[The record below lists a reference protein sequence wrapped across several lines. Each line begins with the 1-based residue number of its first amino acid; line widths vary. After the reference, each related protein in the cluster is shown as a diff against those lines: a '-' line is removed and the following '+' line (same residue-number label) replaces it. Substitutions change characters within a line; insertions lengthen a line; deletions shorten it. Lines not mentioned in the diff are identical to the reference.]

1 MQKKL
6 NEDFIES
13 FSEQFA
19 AKISDDFFAA
29 KSFINGQEIL
39 SISPSKQVNFF
50 VIKLLFNNWQQE
62 SQRLESPFFDYTAP
76 EVKEAM
82 LQFMNVLSRHIWVG
96 RKEFEVLLRDAVRD
110 TLFLIMAPNVYME
123 IEMDRRGTEALTE
136 KTAKNILKYLKIS
149 KDQFSAYLLN
159 NVGLDRDEIEIDDE
173 IISEDQLFTEIAHL
187 NEVFPITIQLLEEG
201 EEEELESAS
210 EHEEEAILNV
220 EAEDVFKPTVVKA
233 SESRKKVVEE
243 KPTPVVVE
251 AEIEASEP
259 EDRPV
264 EEENLAESKRN
275 QPDDESPEMDEAVTP
290 ENETAIEE
298 SKAEE
303 QTPEES
309 ATPKK
314 EEKVEEDERKEPD
327 ADSQVS
333 ETIEEEAQENEEE
346 EVEISIEV
354 EEETVITSKWDVRA
368 TSENMNDDEED
379 ESSDSDKPEE
389 VITNIDPDD
398 EDEDDDEDTLNAKFE
413 DPTSPTS
420 IAEAHENQVDSMMNA
435 ISLNQRFMF
444 INELFDG
451 DPEIFKE
458 SVTMVDDCA
467 SFDESVEKLVQNYAR
482 DFHWDMNSEEV
493 KELLKIIFRR
503 FR

>member
-19 AKISDDFFAA
+19 AKISDDFFA
-29 KSFINGQEIL
+29 SNTFINGQEIL
-39 SISPSKQVNFF
+39 NITPSKQVNFF
-50 VIKLLFNNWQQE
+50 IIKLLFNNWQLE

-82 LQFMNVLSRHIWVG
+82 LQFMNVLSRHIRVG
-96 RKEFEVLLRDAVRD
+96 RKEFEILVQDAVRD

-123 IEMDRRGTEALTE
+123 IEMDRRGTEELTE

-149 KDQFSAYLLN
+149 KDQFSDYLLD
-159 NVGLDRDEIEIDDE
+159 NVGLDRDEIDIHDT
-173 IISEDQLFTEIAHL
+173 IISEQQLLDEIALL
-187 NEVFPITIQLLEEG
+187 NEVVPITLKLLEEG
-201 EEEELESAS
+201 EEDEIGFENNV
-210 EHEEEAILNV
+210 EEEDEDSLLNV
-220 EAEDVFKPTVVKA
+220 EPEDVFKAPIEMETPKVEQSDE
-233 SESRKKVVEE
+233 SESTEKK
-243 KPTPVVVE
+243 
-251 AEIEASEP
+251 
-259 EDRPV
+259 
-264 EEENLAESKRN
+264 
-275 QPDDESPEMDEAVTP
+275 
-290 ENETAIEE
+290 
-298 SKAEE
+298 
-303 QTPEES
+303 
-309 ATPKK
+309 
-314 EEKVEEDERKEPD
+314 
-327 ADSQVS
+327 
-333 ETIEEEAQENEEE
+333 
-346 EVEISIEV
+346 EV
-354 EEETVITSKWDVRA
+354 EEEKIETPESDPIPSKEESEELKDPEESSLEMDETDAPEEESPVLETPEAEEPEKAIAEEPVVESIPEEENESEDLEPEDEEEEPEKEETRVTSKWDVRA
-368 TSENMNDDEED
+368 TSDNIEDEEA
-379 ESSDSDKPEE
+379 ESTGNNEPKE

-398 EDEDDDEDTLNAKFE
+398 EEDEDEDDTLNAKFE
-413 DPTSPTS
+413 DPTSPAS

-458 SVTMVDDCA
+458 SIDMVDGCS